1 MLHISK
7 KVLDQ
12 IARHAETQTE
22 ECCGFLFGH
31 DAGEDRRVVDYMA
44 AENTAQINRSIHYAI
59 AAVDYIHAEQH
70 AEKQNTTLLGIY
82 HSHPDYPPFPSIED
96 ISRAQPLFSYLIL
109 STFRGKL
116 REFKS
121 WRLNGPVEEEEI
133 QLI

>member
-7 KVLDQ
+7 ELLDL
-12 IARHAETQTE
+12 IARHAESQTD

-31 DAGEDRRVVDYMA
+31 DTGEERRVVDFMA
-44 AENTAQINRSIHYAI
+44 AENTSGARDLHYSI
-59 AAVDYIHAEQH
+59 AAVDYLHAERH

-82 HSHPDYPPFPSIED
+82 HSHPGYPPFPSIED

-121 WRLNGPVEEEEI
+121 WRLSGPVEEEEI
-133 QLI
+133 ELI